1 MTVSK
6 APRDYD
12 QWRSDDSGRA
22 EDAAYTFGF
31 HLITNCRDEAMA
43 TIPKNATPEMVEAI
57 QQAVDTA
64 LHNVCD
70 MLEGFWK
77 LEAGPRHTIE
87 LALVVEVHD
96 ENGEPVESQRISP
109 CVHDLPIGYWK
120 WAREREFQ

>member
-77 LEAGPRHTIE
+77 LKELIKNVNGLTEAIMVIGGIA
-87 LALVVEVHD
+87 AL
-96 ENGEPVESQRISP
+96 SIRSKLIS
-109 CVHDLPIGYWK
+109 L
-120 WAREREFQ
+120 